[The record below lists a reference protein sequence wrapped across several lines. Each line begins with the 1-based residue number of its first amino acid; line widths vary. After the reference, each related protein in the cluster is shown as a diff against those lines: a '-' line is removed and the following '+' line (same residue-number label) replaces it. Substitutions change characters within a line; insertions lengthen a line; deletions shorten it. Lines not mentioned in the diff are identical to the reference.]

1 MLDRI
6 AVENFVTVSQAQ
18 KNWCTQI
25 IIIGKLSSGSH
36 RYRLGAV
43 TWP

>member
-25 IIIGKLSSGSH
+25 IIMSSGSH